1 MGAVVGLIELRR
13 LEKVLVGLQKH
24 FQGRK
29 RPVVQAGGCEEKEN
43 LGGVCQA
50 SEGAKGEVSA
60 GTSLT

>member
-1 MGAVVGLIELRR
+1 M
-13 LEKVLVGLQKH
+13 
-24 FQGRK
+24 
-29 RPVVQAGGCEEKEN
+29 VQAGGSEEKEN